1 MGKAAGIIFLWIFST
16 LQGMAQNSD
25 IQQIIAGLQ
34 EKYAPD
40 GRVELFQIDASR
52 QNDTLVL
59 RGETTSREAYGELL
73 AQVRPSSPQVNDHIR
88 LLPDKAL
95 GDEIWGIIY
104 NSAGTLRAEPRY
116 GAELVSQALLG
127 MPVRILEQKGG
138 WRRVQTPDRYI
149 GWMNGSVEPMTD
161 AQRQQYLK
169 LPKVIVTSLHTRS
182 FADTGKKALPVTD
195 LVAGDML
202 VLQSAKGG
210 FYQVQYPDGRE
221 AYLKKTDAMKVADWQ
236 KKSKPTGESIVL
248 TAKQLLGVP
257 YLWGGTSVKGM
268 DCSGFTKQVYFM
280 HGIILDRD
288 ASQQVRYGRLIDEA
302 GDFRDLL
309 PGDLVFFGTEAT
321 VENPKERVVH
331 VGIYIGDRRFIHAS
345 DYIRINSF
353 DPADPLYDAFNTKR
367 YLRTKRIIG
376 EGSGEGMEELFN
388 HPFYQP
394 SFIRQPA
401 INPAIQ

>member
-1 MGKAAGIIFLWIFST
+1 MGKVAVIIFLWIFST
-16 LQGMAQNSD
+16 LHGMAQNSD
-25 IQQIIAGLQ
+25 LQQIIAGIQ
-34 EKYAPD
+34 AKYAPD
-40 GRVELFQIDASR
+40 GRVELFQITAYQ

-59 RGETTSREAYGELL
+59 RGETTSREAYEDLL
-73 AQVRPSSPQVNDHIR
+73 AQARKTPARVKDHIR
-88 LLPDKAL
+88 LLPDAAL
-95 GDEIWGIIY
+95 GEEIWGIIY

-149 GWMNGSVEPMTD
+149 GWMNGSVMPVTD
-161 AQRQQYLK
+161 AQRQQYLS

-182 FADTGKKALPVTD
+182 FADTGKEALPVSD

-202 VLQSAKGG
+202 VVQSAKGG

-221 AYLKKTDAMKVADWQ
+221 ASVKKSDVMKVSDWLKKNRL
-236 KKSKPTGESIVL
+236 TGERIVD

-257 YLWGGTSVKGM
+257 YLWGGTSTKGM
-268 DCSGFTKQVYFM
+268 DCSGFTKQVYWM
-280 HGIILDRD
+280 HGMILARD
-288 ASQQVRYGRLIDEA
+288 ASQQVRYGRLIDET
-302 GDFRDLL
+302 GDFGEAL

-321 VENPKERVVH
+321 PENPTERVVH

-367 YLRTKRIIG
+367 YLRTKRMIG
-376 EGSGEGMEELFN
+376 VLDSEGIEELYN
-388 HPFYQP
+388 NAFYRSSI
-394 SFIRQPA
+394 SF
-401 INPAIQ
+401 

>member
-1 MGKAAGIIFLWIFST
+1 MGKAAGIIFVWIFST
-16 LQGMAQNSD
+16 LHGMAQNSEL
-25 IQQIIAGLQ
+25 QQIIEAVQ

-40 GRVELFQIDASR
+40 KRTELFQVVATQR
-52 QNDTLVL
+52 KDTLVL
-59 RGETTSREAYGELL
+59 KGETTNRQAYEEILSC
-73 AQVRPSSPQVNDHIR
+73 ARNVSAHVKDSIR
-88 LLPDKAL
+88 MLPDQKL
-95 GDEIWGIIY
+95 GGEIWGVIY
-104 NSAGTLRAEPRY
+104 NAVGTLHAEPHY

-127 MPVRILEQKGG
+127 MPVRILEQNGG

-182 FADTGKKALPVTD
+182 FADTAKEALPVSD

-202 VLQSAKGG
+202 VVKSSNGG
-210 FYQVQYPDGRE
+210 FYRVQYPDGRE
-221 AYLKKTDAMKVADWQ
+221 AYVKKTDAMEVADWQ
-236 KKSKPTGESIVL
+236 KKSKPTGESIVH
-248 TAKQLLGVP
+248 TAKQLSGVP

-280 HGIILDRD
+280 HGIILARD

-309 PGDLVFFGTEAT
+309 PGDLVFFGTKAT
-321 VENPKERVVH
+321 EENPKERVVH

-345 DYIRINSF
+345 DFIRINSF
-353 DPADPLYDAFNTKR
+353 DPADPLYDAFNANR
-367 YLRTKRIIG
+367 YLRTMRVIG
-376 EGSGEGMEELFN
+376 EEQGEGIEELFSN
-388 HPFYQP
+388 DFY
-394 SFIRQPA
+394 R
-401 INPAIQ
+401 

>member
-1 MGKAAGIIFLWIFST
+1 MYISPNFKHQTGSMGKAAGIIFLWIFST
-16 LQGMAQNSD
+16 LQVMAQNSEL
-25 IQQIIAGLQ
+25 QQIIEAVQ

-40 GRVELFQIDASR
+40 KRTELFQVVATQR
-52 QNDTLVL
+52 NDTLVL
-59 RGETTSREAYGELL
+59 KGETTSRQAYEEIL
-73 AQVRPSSPQVNDHIR
+73 SSARNGSAHVKDSIR
-88 LLPDKAL
+88 MLPDQKL
-95 GDEIWGIIY
+95 GEEIWGVIY
-104 NSAGTLRAEPRY
+104 NAVGTLRAEPRY

-127 MPVRILEQKGG
+127 MPVRILEQKRG

-169 LPKVIVTSLHTRS
+169 LPKVIVTSLNTRS
-182 FADTGKKALPVTD
+182 FADTAKESLPVSD

-202 VLQSAKGG
+202 VVKSSKGG

-221 AYLKKTDAMKVADWQ
+221 AYVKKTDVMEVADWQ
-236 KKSKPTGESIVL
+236 KKCKPTGESIVH
-248 TAKQLLGVP
+248 TAKQLSGVP

-280 HGIILDRD
+280 HGIILARD

-302 GDFRDLL
+302 GDFSEAL
-309 PGDLVFFGTEAT
+309 PGDLVFFGTKAT
-321 VENPKERVVH
+321 EENQKERVVH
-331 VGIYIGDRRFIHAS
+331 VGIYIGEKRFIHAS
-345 DYIRINSF
+345 DYVHISSF

-376 EGSGEGMEELFN
+376 EVNGEGIEELFSN
-388 HPFYQP
+388 DFY
-394 SFIRQPA
+394 R
-401 INPAIQ
+401 

>member
-16 LQGMAQNSD
+16 LHGMAQDND

-40 GRVELFQIDASR
+40 GRVELFQITASR

-59 RGETTSREAYGELL
+59 RGETTTREAYEELL
-73 AQVRPSSPQVNDHIR
+73 ALARPISAQVDDHIR
-88 LLPDKAL
+88 LLPDKVL
-95 GDEIWGIIY
+95 GEEIWGIIY
-104 NSAGTLRAEPRY
+104 NSAGMLRAEPRH

-149 GWMNGSVEPMTD
+149 GWMNGSVEPVTG
-161 AQRQQYLK
+161 AEWQRYLK
-169 LPKVIVTSLHTRS
+169 RPKVIVTSLHTRS
-182 FADTGKKALPVTD
+182 FADTGREALPVTD

-202 VLQSAKGG
+202 VLQSAKGR
-210 FYQVQYPDGRE
+210 FYQVRYPDGRE
-221 AYLKKTDAMKVADWQ
+221 AYLKKTDGMEVTDWL
-236 KKSKPTGESIVL
+236 KKYKPTGENIVHA
-248 TAKQLLGVP
+248 AKQLLGIP

-268 DCSGFTKQVYFM
+268 DCSGFTRQAYFM
-280 HGIILDRD
+280 HGIILARD
-288 ASQQVRYGRLIDEA
+288 ASQQARYGRLIDEG
-302 GDFRDLL
+302 GDFREAL
-309 PGDLVFFGTEAT
+309 PGDLVFFGTKAT
-321 VENPKERVVH
+321 AEDPKERVVH

-353 DPADPLYDAFNTKR
+353 DPADPLYDAFNTTR

-376 EGSGEGMEELFN
+376 EVYGEGMEELSN
-388 HPFYQP
+388 NPFY
-394 SFIRQPA
+394 R
-401 INPAIQ
+401 